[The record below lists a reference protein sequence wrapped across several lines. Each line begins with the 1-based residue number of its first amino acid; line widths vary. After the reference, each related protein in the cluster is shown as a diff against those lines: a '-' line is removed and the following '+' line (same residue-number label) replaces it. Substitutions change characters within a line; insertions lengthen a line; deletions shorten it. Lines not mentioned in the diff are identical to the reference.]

1 MYCTKCGAQI
11 SDSVTVCPYCGQ
23 PTGVQPEGSYQPGGN
38 GAYQPGGGAYQ
49 PGNGVYQPGGGAYQ
63 PGNGAYQPGG
73 NGAYQAGGGYQQ
85 DNGAYQSGGGY
96 QQDSGVYQSGGGYQQ
111 GGGVYQSGGSYQQ
124 DNGAYQAGGGYQ
136 QGGGAYQPGGS
147 YQSGGGAYQPGGNT
161 VGTKNTGNRNRIIGI
176 AAVAV
181 VIVVAA
187 FLVIRLLLGGGGY
200 EKPVKN
206 VMEGILDGDAG
217 KILDAMPDEMVEMGM
232 EELNVDS
239 RKELEEMIDEMLIQP
254 MQEQLNSELGDD
266 WDYSYEIVDTEDLS
280 RSELRDFN
288 EQMADTGFDLEAE
301 EGKIVEVELTVRAGE
316 EEESD
321 SMEVRVVKIGR
332 KWYLA
337 DFF

>member
-23 PTGVQPEGSYQPGGN
+23 PTGVQPEGSYQPGG
-38 GAYQPGGGAYQ
+38 
-49 PGNGVYQPGGGAYQ
+49 
-63 PGNGAYQPGG
+63 GAYQPGG

-85 DNGAYQSGGGY
+85 DS
-96 QQDSGVYQSGGGYQQ
+96 
-111 GGGVYQSGGSYQQ
+111 
-124 DNGAYQAGGGYQ
+124 GAYQAGGGYQ

-161 VGTKNTGNRNRIIGI
+161 AGARSAGNRNRIIGI

-181 VIVVAA
+181 VIVVVA
-187 FLVIRLLLGGGGY
+187 FLLIRLLLGGGGY
-200 EKPVKN
+200 EDPVRN
-206 VMEGILDGDAG
+206 AIEGVLDGDAG
-217 KILDAMPDEMVEMGM
+217 KILDAMPDEMIEMGM
-232 EELNVDS
+232 EELDVDS
-239 RKELEEMIDEMLIQP
+239 RRELEEMVDEMMVQP

-266 WDYSYEIVDTEDLS
+266 WDYSYEIVDTEDFS

-288 EQMADTGFDLEAE
+288 EQMADAGFDLEAD
-301 EGKIVEVELTVRAGE
+301 EGKFVEVELTVESE
-316 EEESD
+316 EGSED
-321 SMEVRVVKIGR
+321 DTTEVRVVKIGR